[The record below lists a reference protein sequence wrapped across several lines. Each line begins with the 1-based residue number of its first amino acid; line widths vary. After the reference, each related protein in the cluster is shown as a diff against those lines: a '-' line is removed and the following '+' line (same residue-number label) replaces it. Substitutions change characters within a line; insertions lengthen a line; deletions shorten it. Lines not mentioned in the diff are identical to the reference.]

1 MTCPVTEHHASS
13 VDAAYEFSADPARLD
28 RAQVHDLLVSHAYWA
43 AGRSRALQD
52 AAIDASRNYGVYQA
66 SSERQVAYARV
77 VTDGVTFGWLA
88 DVVVEPEH
96 RGRGL
101 GRLLVSGILAD
112 LAPLG
117 LKRVLLKAS
126 PEGRAL
132 YAALGWTSVDDP
144 ADWMELR
151 ASQR

>member
-1 MTCPVTEHHASS
+1 MTEHRTSS
-13 VDAAYEFSADPARLD
+13 LDGPYEFSADPARLD
-28 RAQVHDLLVSHAYWA
+28 RARVHELLVSHAYWA

-52 AAIDASRNYGVYQA
+52 AAIDASRNYGIYQA
-66 SSERQVAYARV
+66 GSERQVAYARV

-88 DVVVEPEH
+88 DVVVEPAH
-96 RGRGL
+96 RRRGL
-101 GRLLVSGILAD
+101 GRLLVSGILVD

-126 PEGRAL
+126 PEGRVL

-144 ADWMELR
+144 DDWMELR
-151 ASQR
+151 AVQR

>member
-1 MTCPVTEHHASS
+1 VTEP
-13 VDAAYEFSADPARLD
+13 AAAPLEAPYEFSADPARLD
-28 RAQVHDLLVSHAYWA
+28 RARVHDLLVTHAYWA
-43 AGRSRALQD
+43 AGRSRASQD
-52 AAIDASRNYGVYQA
+52 AVIDASRNYGVHQA
-66 SSERQVAYARV
+66 GSGRQVAYARV

-88 DVVVEPEH
+88 DVVVDPEH
-96 RGRGL
+96 RSRGL
-101 GRLLVSGILAD
+101 GRLLVSGIVAD

-132 YAALGWTSVDDP
+132 YPSLGWTSVDDP

-151 ASQR
+151 APQR